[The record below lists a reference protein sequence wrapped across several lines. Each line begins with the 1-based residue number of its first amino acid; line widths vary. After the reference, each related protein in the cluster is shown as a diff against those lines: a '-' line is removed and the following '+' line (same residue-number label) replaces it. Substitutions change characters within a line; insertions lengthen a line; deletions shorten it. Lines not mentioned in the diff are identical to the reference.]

1 MQGSPPRRAATAP
14 VPGQHAPVA
23 AVPEPDDGSA
33 PATREVRA
41 LPGPRTAR
49 GIAGPL
55 PAELLPGARV
65 PTVRTRQV
73 PRPDVVVFTAACPAC
88 GHDCVWSE
96 ERDDTRLR
104 TAVNCPCAD

>member
-65 PTVRTRQV
+65 PTLRTRQV

-104 TAVNCPCAD
+104 AAVDCPCAG